1 MIHVHIRDD
10 EHRPTLDLVALTD
23 TVAALRENTDLVV
36 QLSTGG
42 SVHDP
47 LDQRLRC
54 STPRPTRAASR
65 WAPRTSA
72 TTSS

>member
-10 EHRPTLDLVALTD
+10 EHRPTLDLGRLTE
-23 TVAALRENTDLVV
+23 TVAALHEETDLVV

-47 LDQRLRC
+47 LDQRLRGARRR
-54 STPRPTRAASR
+54 SRTRAA
-65 WAPRTSA
+65 
-72 TTSS
+72 